1 MGPHQCRT
9 QCRTTAIEIK
19 KYRMALNV
27 NAKRA
32 SRSIHASSPMEC
44 GFFVLRVTPRTLC
57 MSGIRVLLNYFGI
70 ISLYHCLLCLFVYQ
84 VSQLVNYYA
93 FAWLGVTRV

>member
-1 MGPHQCRT
+1 
-9 QCRTTAIEIK
+9 
-19 KYRMALNV
+19 
-27 NAKRA
+27 
-32 SRSIHASSPMEC
+32 
-44 GFFVLRVTPRTLC
+44 

-93 FAWLGVTRV
+93 FAWLGCDSCVELPPVANHPLSHCGTWGFGYVHHDRELK